1 MSGRIDIDVNEQRDP
16 AIMLYGLSA
25 TDGARTFYYDE
36 TNNHRLVYLTDK
48 GLNVP
53 DPKPFVLGG
62 VVHLGV
68 ERPIDLAELRRS
80 IGIQPNAREL
90 KYDMV
95 AKGDFTAMLSS
106 RKVGIFLDWIAHE
119 GYLLH
124 FIALDPVY
132 FSYVDIIDSMPEI
145 DMFDLGGRF
154 ILKNDLYRV
163 LRRDLGATQAMLRR
177 HSYPALADSNVRG
190 FLRELISMVEDG
202 DDLMPHFNLMMLKG
216 VLQSGRSLSSLPLL
230 DNTPGLIMRDFA
242 SMFTHRLCL
251 FKDSRHILDR
261 EDKVGRVLEG
271 YRFVDAG
278 RPVDLYRFADSKS
291 EPGVQL
297 ADVVVGLLGACLA
310 WLRGMS
316 AEDVLA
322 ALARFTPAQDG
333 NRLRLAG
340 LVDRSID
347 ETDAFVQKAISL
359 DDMRGLELFLE
370 R

>member
-16 AIMLYGLSA
+16 AILLYGLSA
-25 TDGARTFYYDE
+25 TDIPRTFYYDE

-48 GLNVP
+48 GFNVP
-53 DPKPFVLGG
+53 DPRPFVLGG
-62 VVHLGV
+62 VV
-68 ERPIDLAELRRS
+68 RPQEEGPINLAELRRLM
-80 IGIQPNAREL
+80 GIQPNAPEL
-90 KYDMV
+90 KCAMV
-95 AKGDFTAMLSS
+95 AKGEFGTMLGS
-106 RKVGIFLDWIAHE
+106 RKLGVFLDWIAHE

-145 DMFDLGGRF
+145 GFFDLGGRF

-163 LRRDLGATQAMLRR
+163 LRRNLGATQAMLRR
-177 HSYPALADSNVRG
+177 HSYPALADGDVKG
-190 FLRELISMVEDG
+190 FLRELISLVEEG

-216 VLQSGRSLSSLPLL
+216 VLQSGRALSSLPLL
-230 DNTPGLIMRDFA
+230 GDTPGLIMRDFA

-251 FKDSRHILDR
+251 FKDSRHVLDR
-261 EDKVGRVLEG
+261 EDRVSRVLEG

-278 RPVDLYRFADSKS
+278 QPLDLYRFADSRS

-297 ADVVVGLLGACLA
+297 ADVVVGLLGACLT

-316 AEDVLA
+316 GDDVLA
-322 ALARFTPAQDG
+322 AVESLTPAQNC
-333 NRLRLAG
+333 NRLRLVD
-340 LVDRSID
+340 LVDRSIK

-359 DDMRGLELFLE
+359 DDMQGLELFLE